1 MNLDLLV
8 TRLVL
13 KKTLEANL
21 EAVEAA
27 AFEAYLELIS
37 HMNNNPSLFIVF
49 SDLKVCD
56 SAACRYSFLQGFD
69 SAVVHFFFKVFMFAG
84 IHFLKVFMLADFQG
98 RRYSCLQ
105 VFSSAGIKFCRY
117 SFLKVFIF

>member
-1 MNLDLLV
+1 M
-8 TRLVL
+8 
-13 KKTLEANL
+13 EANL

-27 AFEAYLELIS
+27 AFEADLELIS

-56 SAACRYSFLQGFD
+56 SAALQGIHFCRYLILQVFIFL
-69 SAVVHFFFKVFMFAG
+69 KVLMFAG

-117 SFLKVFIF
+117 SFLKVFIL

>member
-1 MNLDLLV
+1 M
-8 TRLVL
+8 
-13 KKTLEANL
+13 EANL
-21 EAVEAA
+21 EAVEAV
-27 AFEAYLELIS
+27 AFEADLELIS

-56 SAACRYSFLQGFD
+56 SAACRYSFLQVFD
-69 SAVVHFFFKVFMFAG
+69 SAGV
-84 IHFLKVFMLADFQG
+84 HFLKVFMLADFQG

>member
-1 MNLDLLV
+1 M
-8 TRLVL
+8 
-13 KKTLEANL
+13 EANL

-27 AFEAYLELIS
+27 AFEADLELIS

-56 SAACRYSFLQGFD
+56 SAACRYSFLQVFD
-69 SAVVHFFFKVFMFAG
+69 SAGVHFLKVFMFAG